1 MDDSDKHW
9 KGIINKYKDFIRVG
23 SERLKEPYIT
33 LYEGNTPL
41 IESVFIQQ
49 ELRNLGFSGKIYFKY
64 EGINPTASFK
74 DRGMVVAVTRARDIK
89 SRALICAS
97 TGNTSASAAAYGAR
111 SRIPVFVVVPEKGV
125 AVGKIVQAIAYGAK
139 IIKVKGNFDDAMEIV
154 QKIAQDFDL
163 FIVNSINPWR
173 IQGQKTA
180 SFEICEVL
188 KTAPDYHFLPV
199 GNAANIY
206 SYWIGYKEY
215 LELRKIENLPKMCG
229 VQAEGA
235 APIVKGYPIKEPQTV
250 ASAIRIGDPVN
261 WKKAEEARDESK
273 GMIESV
279 EDERIIKTYKI
290 LSKFEG
296 IFCELASCAS
306 LAGFIK
312 ALENRKIAKKDS
324 IVVCTLTGHGL
335 KDPQAVFDF
344 IKSED
349 ITVEPGFFEIKKII
363 EEEIKKHQD
372 KTIIHQE
379 FPFHNQI
386 QEIQD
391 HK

>member
-1 MDDSDKHW
+1 VDDSDKHW

-215 LELRKIENLPKMCG
+215 LELKKIENLPKMCG

-312 ALENRKIAKKDS
+312 ALENRKIEKKDS

-391 HK
+391 Q

>member
-312 ALENRKIAKKDS
+312 ALENRKIEKKDS

-391 HK
+391 Q

>member
-215 LELRKIENLPKMCG
+215 LELKKIENLPKMCG

-312 ALENRKIAKKDS
+312 ALENRKIEKKDS

-391 HK
+391 Q